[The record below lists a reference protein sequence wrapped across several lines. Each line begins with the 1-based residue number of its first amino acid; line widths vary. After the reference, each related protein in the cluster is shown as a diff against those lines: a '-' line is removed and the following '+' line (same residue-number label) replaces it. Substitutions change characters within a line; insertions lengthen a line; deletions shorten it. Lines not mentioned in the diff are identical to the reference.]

1 MTFFPLPSKKI
12 GEGAP
17 SPIFSESRAT
27 QFPCL
32 FAYFSPQVR
41 ELSDFA
47 VLSSSNNQLQ
57 SCFFLET
64 VQWCTF
70 VSPPSRG
77 KSRKVQTH
85 LFSWQHVVIL
95 PRRRTAAVLS
105 LCTVYPCYPG
115 PEVRSRNT

>member
-57 SCFFLET
+57 SCFFLGDRSM
-64 VQWCTF
+64 VHICF
-70 VSPPSRG
+70 SSFSREIQE
-77 KSRKVQTH
+77 SADSFIF
-85 LFSWQHVVIL
+85 L
-95 PRRRTAAVLS
+95 AARGNVA
-105 LCTVYPCYPG
+105 
-115 PEVRSRNT
+115 